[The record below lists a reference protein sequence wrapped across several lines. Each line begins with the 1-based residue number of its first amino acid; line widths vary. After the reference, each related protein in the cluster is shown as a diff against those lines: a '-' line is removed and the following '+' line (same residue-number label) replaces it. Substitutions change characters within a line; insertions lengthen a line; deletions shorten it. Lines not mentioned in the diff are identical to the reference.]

1 MSRLLNV
8 NAGRE
13 QPRFA
18 VLDVIVRDLG
28 ESRGLPSGSFAS
40 SLKPAARLGG
50 PKSRHLLSGREFAP
64 RAARGSST
72 PPARRGNIGLLVVWS
87 CLAPPPTTK
96 THARRYQCRAAAVD
110 AIVRGLLWREAGPAV
125 RELSLEHP
133 VGRLSWRAEVPRRLV
148 GSGVF
153 FPKWGPMPAKVCPLW
168 ERSISGN
175 FGKPPTERPSVYS
188 GSAFGGPLTMS
199 GLCLAPSEGPASH
212 AERTS
217 GQRAEHRAALRSN
230 IFADSSGH
238 ER

>member
-153 FPKWGPMPAKVCPLW
+153 FQSGGRCRPKFAHFGSEASLGTSESHPPSAPVFTPAAH
-168 ERSISGN
+168 SGD
-175 FGKPPTERPSVYS
+175 R
-188 GSAFGGPLTMS
+188 
-199 GLCLAPSEGPASH
+199 
-212 AERTS
+212 
-217 GQRAEHRAALRSN
+217 
-230 IFADSSGH
+230 
-238 ER
+238 